1 MSAEGDGTQFTML
14 GRIDEVD
21 PSGLTERY
29 AYPEPDPDAPR
40 SCWVRGNMIAS
51 VDGGATSD
59 GKSGDLGGDGD
70 RAVFAALREVADV
83 IVVGASTARV
93 ENYSGVQFSVA
104 QRLARQRRGQAEVP
118 PIAVLTR
125 SGHVERDAKLF
136 HATEVAPLI
145 LTSADA
151 ADDTRR
157 RLGGLAEVLD
167 ASGARTDSVDLR
179 TALDLL
185 AGRGLLRVLTEGGP
199 GVLGMFIEQDV
210 LDELCL
216 TVAPVLVGGKSGRI
230 VTGPAEAHTT
240 MRLRHALTD
249 DDGYLYLRYTR
260 RGPARSGA
268 AQ

>member
-1 MSAEGDGTQFTML
+1 MDALAADRVGPNHWPADRRPRPGDSRGSPPSEQ
-14 GRIDEVD
+14 GYR
-21 PSGLTERY
+21 SGL
-29 AYPEPDPDAPR
+29 
-40 SCWVRGNMIAS
+40 
-51 VDGGATSD
+51 DG
-59 GKSGDLGGDGD
+59 
-70 RAVFAALREVADV
+70 
-83 IVVGASTARV
+83 
-93 ENYSGVQFSVA
+93 
-104 QRLARQRRGQAEVP
+104 
-118 PIAVLTR
+118 
-125 SGHVERDAKLF
+125 
-136 HATEVAPLI
+136 EVAPLI

-167 ASGARTDSVDLR
+167 ASGAHTDSVDLH

-216 TVAPVLVGGKSGRI
+216 TVAPVIVGGKSGRI
-230 VTGPAEAHTT
+230 VTGPAEVQTT

>member
-1 MSAEGDGTQFTML
+1 MSAEGDGTQFTLL
-14 GRIDEVD
+14 GRIDGVD

-51 VDGGATSD
+51 VDGGATSA

-70 RAVFAALREVADV
+70 RALFA
-83 IVVGASTARV
+83 GAAR
-93 ENYSGVQFSVA
+93 
-104 QRLARQRRGQAEVP
+104 ARRRDRRRRVHGAGGELLGRPVQRRATPGTSAPRAGRGTADRRADPVGP
-118 PIAVLTR
+118 
-125 SGHVERDAKLF
+125 GDRDAKLF
-136 HATEVAPLI
+136 HSTEVAPLI

-167 ASGARTDSVDLR
+167 ASGADTDSVDLR

-185 AGRGLLRVLTEGGP
+185 AERGLLRVLTEGGP
-199 GVLGMFIEQDV
+199 GVLGMFTEQDV

-216 TVAPVLVGGKSGRI
+216 TVAPVLVGGEAGRI
-230 VTGPAEAHTT
+230 VTGPAEVHTT

>member
-1 MSAEGDGTQFTML
+1 MSAEGDGTQFAML

-29 AYPEPDPDAPR
+29 AYPDELR

-125 SGHVERDAKLF
+125 SGRVERD
-136 HATEVAPLI
+136 EI
-145 LTSADA
+145 G
-151 ADDTRR
+151 R
-157 RLGGLAEVLD
+157 
-167 ASGARTDSVDLR
+167 ASCRE
-179 TALDLL
+179 
-185 AGRGLLRVLTEGGP
+185 RV
-199 GVLGMFIEQDV
+199 
-210 LDELCL
+210 
-216 TVAPVLVGGKSGRI
+216 
-230 VTGPAEAHTT
+230 
-240 MRLRHALTD
+240 
-249 DDGYLYLRYTR
+249 
-260 RGPARSGA
+260 
-268 AQ
+268 

>member
-1 MSAEGDGTQFTML
+1 MSADGDATQFTVF
-14 GRIDEVD
+14 GRIDERGD
-21 PSGLTERY
+21 GALTRRY
-29 AYPEPDPDAPR
+29 AYPDDLR
-40 SCWVRGNMIAS
+40 SPWVRGNMIAS
-51 VDGGATSD
+51 VDGGATSG

-70 RAVFAALREVADV
+70 RAVFAVQREVADV

-93 ENYSGVQFSVA
+93 EGYSGVQVNAA
-104 QRLARQRRGQAEVP
+104 QREERRRRGQAEVP

-125 SGHVERDAKLF
+125 SGRLERAAPLF
-136 HATEVAPLI
+136 HRTEVAPLI

-151 ADDTRR
+151 VADTRR
-157 RLGGLAEVLD
+157 RLGTVAEVLD
-167 ASGARTDSVDLR
+167 ASGSQSDSVDLH

-216 TVAPVLVGGKSGRI
+216 TVAPVLVGGKSDRI
-230 VTGPAEAHTT
+230 VTGPAELHSA
-240 MRLRHALTD
+240 MQLRHALTD

-260 RGPARSGA
+260 RDPARASEA
-268 AQ
+268 P